1 MTISILFQR
10 KVLKRIIAIIILLF
24 LPTSYN
30 YGEEPTESQKDSKF
44 LYLRLKSG
52 EIVKYSLAER
62 PIIRFEDKNVTV
74 ENDSYLISDIEK
86 YTFSM
91 PSNES
96 GTGITNAETIAAFV
110 NDNIHLSSEYALN
123 YIHIVDLQ
131 GMEYPV
137 APRLTRGTG
146 YVEIN
151 LQDLS
156 PGIYILTIPDHS
168 IKFIKK

>member
-1 MTISILFQR
+1 M
-10 KVLKRIIAIIILLF
+10 
-24 LPTSYN
+24 
-30 YGEEPTESQKDSKF
+30 
-44 LYLRLKSG
+44 
-52 EIVKYSLAER
+52 
-62 PIIRFEDKNVTV
+62 TV

-123 YIHIVDLQ
+123 SIHIVDLQ